1 MQQISIVR
9 TVCTSVASWQ
19 LWQPMNNLALFVCP
33 LLYYLLSTIIY
44 SHCGPHWH
52 WSRADGVTSL
62 LVMSWRGLITNC
74 VRGLPYNIYTPAQ
87 GYPDIIYNLH
97 IDGLYRYLV
106 SARCD
111 IFPRYIVS
119 PLSYS
124 DHVTPCHRH
133 TQSAGRIHATL
144 HSLEPEEK
152 MRGKIYTCLGNIF
165 IRTFG

>member
-1 MQQISIVR
+1 MLRISIVR

-97 IDGLYRYLV
+97 IDGLYRYLAG
-106 SARCD
+106 ARCD
-111 IFPRYIVS
+111 TFPRYIVS
-119 PLSYS
+119 PLSHS
-124 DHVTPCHRH
+124 DQPHLVT
-133 TQSAGRIHATL
+133 ATL
-144 HSLEPEEK
+144 GV
-152 MRGKIYTCLGNIF
+152 RGGYTLHHILWSQK
-165 IRTFG
+165 RR